1 MGYAA
6 GMPRDSEATKA
17 RIFDAA
23 VAEFAASGIA
33 GARVDR
39 IAKAARANKQ
49 LIYAYFGSKHKLFAT
64 VLERILADLAA
75 AAPIDG
81 DDLPGCVD
89 VLFAYHRAH
98 PHVMR
103 LLLWEALENGDRS
116 VASEPE
122 RTAHYQDKIT
132 QVRRAQNDG
141 VVTGDLSAPVLTLAL
156 LSIVSWP
163 IAVPQLPRMLLGETT
178 DDSRQIQ
185 QELQEVARRLTQP
198 GRG

>member
-1 MGYAA
+1 M
-6 GMPRDSEATKA
+6 T
-17 RIFDAA
+17 FL
-23 VAEFAASGIA
+23 IA
-33 GARVDR
+33 WTSCS
-39 IAKAARANKQ
+39 
-49 LIYAYFGSKHKLFAT
+49 LT
-64 VLERILADLAA
+64 T
-75 AAPIDG
+75 
-81 DDLPGCVD
+81 
-89 VLFAYHRAH
+89 AH

-103 LLLWEALENGDRS
+103 LLLWEALENGDGS

-141 VVTGDLSAPVLTLAL
+141 VVTADLSAPVLTLAL

-163 IAVPQLPRMLLGETT
+163 IAVPQLPPMLLGDTT

-185 QELQEVARRLTQP
+185 QELQEVGRRLTQP